1 MRRPVQDNLLNNMN
15 MPKRFLIFFMLF
27 LGYQVLP
34 AQDNDDCIYLLED
47 AREAYKAGMV
57 ELVPDLLLEC
67 IESNGFLGRTKNEA
81 YRLVINSYL
90 SDYLTDEADS
100 LMDIFLADFPA
111 YRAQD
116 SDPENF
122 VFLLN
127 THLRARGIDP
137 DLLPEYTESVVEVDS
152 VSERKRRVITKGAGE
167 FGNSAGL
174 LAGVNF
180 SLPSIVEAYS
190 MGDPTLDESRFG
202 ILPGLQAGFTAN
214 LILKEKLEISF
225 GLQYDLSR
233 FTYKSTPLSF
243 TSYRYVESEHHLLL
257 PLSVIY
263 KLNPENRVICYY
275 LRGGVIPSYMQLA
288 TGKGSRT
295 NESLEEGVLVEPT
308 DITSSRKPLNLQ
320 LMAGA
325 GLRIPMS
332 NAFFFLEARICSGLL
347 LSNNEEN
354 RYQSNDIEWL
364 LYHVDSDFRK
374 HQLSICGG
382 ICWDL
387 TKQ

>member
-1 MRRPVQDNLLNNMN
+1 
-15 MPKRFLIFFMLF
+15 
-27 LGYQVLP
+27 
-34 AQDNDDCIYLLED
+34 
-47 AREAYKAGMV
+47 
-57 ELVPDLLLEC
+57 
-67 IESNGFLGRTKNEA
+67 
-81 YRLVINSYL
+81 
-90 SDYLTDEADS
+90 
-100 LMDIFLADFPA
+100 
-111 YRAQD
+111 
-116 SDPENF
+116 
-122 VFLLN
+122 
-127 THLRARGIDP
+127 
-137 DLLPEYTESVVEVDS
+137 
-152 VSERKRRVITKGAGE
+152 
-167 FGNSAGL
+167 
-174 LAGVNF
+174 
-180 SLPSIVEAYS
+180 
-190 MGDPTLDESRFG
+190 
-202 ILPGLQAGFTAN
+202 
-214 LILKEKLEISF
+214 
-225 GLQYDLSR
+225 
-233 FTYKSTPLSF
+233 
-243 TSYRYVESEHHLLL
+243 VESEHHLLL